1 VVAAE
6 VPRLRLPAVA
16 VLCVFYLAVWLGL
29 DAVAAVFESGSE
41 VSLWYPPTGLTVAL
55 LLTFGLRFTPVLLL
69 TDVLHGLLVTDPR
82 VGWLSV
88 ELRSVVSIAV
98 YAGTVWLLLRVVRID
113 PRLPTQ
119 RDVTWFLGLA
129 CLAGPVLVAVVQVA
143 QYDQAGLL
151 HWRDQP
157 VDVFGFWSGSAT
169 GVGVLAPALLV
180 AARRWPSLWPGRPPV
195 PLPPVRSGTWR
206 ERGELAGQIGLLV
219 VTVYLAFG
227 PPAGGRL
234 DLTALVYVP
243 LLWVAVRG
251 GLSRTVAAVLLI
263 NVLAVALVGTAAQD
277 HPLRLQLGLM
287 TMTLAGLAL
296 GALAAQRR
304 ADLEAARHAAVH
316 DPLTGLANRVLLTD
330 RIVAAVHRHQRD
342 PAALPAVL
350 YCDLDGFKG
359 VNDGLGHAAG
369 GELLVAVARR
379 LEHAVRPGDLVSRL
393 GGDELV
399 VLLDGID
406 PAQLPL
412 VADRAVAALREPYQ
426 ISGREVAVTTSIGVA
441 ALEPG
446 TDRYRLPAGQ
456 AAEAMLRAGDAAL
469 QQSNRRGGNQVQLFS
484 PPLAAHARDRL
495 ELHAA
500 LRRAL
505 AGGQLTV
512 AYQPIFTL
520 PDLRL
525 TAVEALARWHDSARG
540 QVDPAE
546 FILAAEQTGLIH
558 DLGWQVLD
566 AACAQL
572 AGW

>member
-1 VVAAE
+1 
-6 VPRLRLPAVA
+6 
-16 VLCVFYLAVWLGL
+16 LCVFYLAVWLGL

-151 HWRDQP
+151 RWRDLP

-195 PLPPVRSGTWR
+195 PLPPVRSGIWR
-206 ERGELAGQIGLLV
+206 ERGELAGQTGLLV

-227 PPAGGRL
+227 PPADGRL

-243 LLWVAVRG
+243 LLWVAVRC

-263 NVLAVALVGTAAQD
+263 NVLVVALVGTAAQD

-342 PAALPAVL
+342 PAALPRCCTATSTGSKASTTASGTPPATSCSSRSPAAWSTPCAPETSSVAWAAMSSWCCWTGSTQRNCRWSRTGPSRRCASPTRSL
-350 YCDLDGFKG
+350 AGRSPSPPASESRRSSPAPTDTGCPLSRRRRRCCEPATPLCSRANGAAATRSSCSAHRWPPTRG
-359 VNDGLGHAAG
+359 TGWSCTPRCAGHW
-369 GELLVAVARR
+369 
-379 LEHAVRPGDLVSRL
+379 
-393 GGDELV
+393 
-399 VLLDGID
+399 
-406 PAQLPL
+406 
-412 VADRAVAALREPYQ
+412 
-426 ISGREVAVTTSIGVA
+426 
-441 ALEPG
+441 
-446 TDRYRLPAGQ
+446 PAG
-456 AAEAMLRAGDAAL
+456 
-469 QQSNRRGGNQVQLFS
+469 SS
-484 PPLAAHARDRL
+484 PSP
-495 ELHAA
+495 
-500 LRRAL
+500 
-505 AGGQLTV
+505 TS
-512 AYQPIFTL
+512 PS
-520 PDLRL
+520 
-525 TAVEALARWHDSARG
+525 SAC
-540 QVDPAE
+540 P
-546 FILAAEQTGLIH
+546 T
-558 DLGWQVLD
+558 
-566 AACAQL
+566 CA
-572 AGW
+572 